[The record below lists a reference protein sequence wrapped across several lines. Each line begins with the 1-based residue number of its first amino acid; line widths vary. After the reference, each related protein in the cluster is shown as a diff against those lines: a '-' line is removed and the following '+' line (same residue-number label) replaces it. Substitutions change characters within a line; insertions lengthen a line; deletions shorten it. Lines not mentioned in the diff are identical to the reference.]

1 LKTKQSIF
9 IDKDLSPEIKNFL
22 EGSFIK
28 SGMFISTSV
37 SQADISISRHNP
49 QLGKYSL
56 VIRESKIEFYDTAGN
71 VFYTLDVTD
80 EMTDIELAIIK
91 TISIINGRKPFDL
104 YASKARYVNKL
115 SKFLQG
121 LVVTL
126 EVEDERTNMSH
137 SQRVALYSVEFSR
150 YLGLDEDEQ
159 HKIKELCMLHDI
171 GRIGLEQLMLFSPTR
186 ISEFES
192 WDLEHTITG
201 SIFLSSLDELWF
213 AVPVVRSHHENW
225 NGSGYPDGLKENEIP
240 FYARLV
246 GIIDW
251 FDIATHTASSEFDGI
266 MSVEDAIISIDKNSG
281 KLFDP
286 VLGPKFVLFMKQ
298 YLQTNTFL

>member
-1 LKTKQSIF
+1 MKTRQSIF
-9 IDKDLSPEIKNFL
+9 IDKDISPEIKNFL

-28 SGMFISTSV
+28 SGMVVSSSV
-37 SQADISISRHNP
+37 SQADICVSRHNSQP
-49 QLGKYSL
+49 GKYSL
-56 VIRESKIEFYDTAGN
+56 VMTGQTIEFYDTAGN
-71 VFYTLDVTD
+71 LFYTLNVTD
-80 EMTDIELAIIK
+80 EMTDIEIAIIK
-91 TISIINGRKPFDL
+91 TLSIVNGRKPFDL

-126 EVEDERTNMSH
+126 EVEDEITNMSH
-137 SQRVALYSVEFSR
+137 SQRVALYSVEFSKH
-150 YLGLDEDEQ
+150 LGLDEDEQ
-159 HKIKELCMLHDI
+159 HRIKELCMLHDI

-225 NGSGYPDGLKENEIP
+225 N
-240 FYARLV
+240 
-246 GIIDW
+246 
-251 FDIATHTASSEFDGI
+251 
-266 MSVEDAIISIDKNSG
+266 
-281 KLFDP
+281 
-286 VLGPKFVLFMKQ
+286 
-298 YLQTNTFL
+298 